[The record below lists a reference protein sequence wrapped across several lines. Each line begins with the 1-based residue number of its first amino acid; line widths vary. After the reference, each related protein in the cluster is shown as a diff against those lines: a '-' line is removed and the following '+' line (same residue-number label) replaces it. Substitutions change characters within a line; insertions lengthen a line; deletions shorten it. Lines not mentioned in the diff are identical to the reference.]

1 MITIM
6 TSVMPTIMVMTMV
19 VATAK
24 NVLAMALTLAS

>member
-19 VATAK
+19 VVTAK
-24 NVLAMALTLAS
+24 KVLAMALTLAS